1 VQYRQG
7 DVLLVAVQDVPAGA
21 VPVPRRD
28 GSVVLAEGEATGH
41 LHAIAD
47 PNAELLALPAEE
59 AEEVER
65 RFLRIVGG
73 TATLTHQ
80 EHDSIVLPR
89 GLYRVIRQ
97 REYVPGP
104 PPVPE
109 AGPRPPRPRFRQVFD

>member
-1 VQYRQG
+1 MQYRQG
-7 DVLLVAVQDVPAGA
+7 DVLLVAVRAVPAGA

-28 GSVVLAEGEATGH
+28 GELVLAEGEATGH

-47 PNAELLALPAEE
+47 PNAELLALPALP
-59 AEEVER
+59 AEEIER

-80 EHDSIVLPR
+80 EHDPIVLPR

-104 PPVPE
+104 PP
-109 AGPRPPRPRFRQVFD
+109 GPQPPRRRFRLVFD

>member
-7 DVLLVAVQDVPAGA
+7 DVLLVAVQAVPAGA

-28 GSVVLAEGEATGH
+28 GSLVLAEGEATRH

-47 PNAELLALPAEE
+47 PNAELLALPALP

-80 EHDSIVLPR
+80 EHDPIVLPC
-89 GLYRVIRQ
+89 GLYRVVRQ
-97 REYVPGP
+97 REYVPP
-104 PPVPE
+104 PAPE
-109 AGPRPPRPRFRQVFD
+109 AGPQPPRRRFRLVFD